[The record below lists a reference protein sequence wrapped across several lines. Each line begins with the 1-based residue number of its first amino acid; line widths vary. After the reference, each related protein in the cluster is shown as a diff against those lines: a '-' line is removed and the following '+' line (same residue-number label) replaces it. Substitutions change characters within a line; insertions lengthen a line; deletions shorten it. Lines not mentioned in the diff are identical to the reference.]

1 MITIQVDDIT
11 DRLPITLSTPERTRV
26 ELLIA
31 DAVEMIEVAFQKAG
45 RDLEAELISVVW
57 LPAVVRR
64 VVREMVSAAVIVGP
78 NAGVRQVSST
88 TGPQSDSVV
97 YDRTDVVSFAGVRL
111 TDAQE
116 EELGLSS
123 VGPRGSF
130 PAAPRWPEVRLR

>member
-11 DRLPITLSTPERTRV
+11 DRLPITLSTPELTRV

-64 VVREMVSAAVIVGP
+64 VIREMVSAAVIVGP

-111 TDAQE
+111 TDTQE

-123 VGPRGSF
+123 VGPRGRF
-130 PAAPRWPEVRLR
+130 PDPPRWPEVRLP